1 MDYTFSFKD
10 VDDLEFKLSESNS
23 KYEYNGKIVPRVTS
37 VISTMIHEDGLMY
50 WSNNLGLK
58 HQHYKT
64 VLNEAAKLGSKAHKG
79 FEIFLKEG
87 TVNKDAPFF
96 PMKAFLSWW
105 NDIRINNKVEVLGQE
120 HHLVCPYYGGT
131 YDLLLSI
138 NGDKWLV
145 DFKTSNKVTYKY
157 FLQLAAYNRI
167 LRDYDNTKLSG
178 VMILQVEKER
188 PIYHEYFLDI
198 KNVQQKEYFD
208 ICERTFL
215 SLLYGYYHIL
225 YLERGFSHVVQK

>member
-1 MDYTFSFKD
+1 MSYGFKFSD
-10 VDDLEFKLSESNS
+10 IDDLEF
-23 KYEYNGKIVPRVTS
+23 EYTDQSVYTYQGKPVPRVTS
-37 VISTMIHEDGLMY
+37 ILSKMIHEDFLMY

-87 TVNKDAPFF
+87 TVNEDAPFF

-105 NDIRINNKVEVLGQE
+105 NNIRENNKVEILGQE
-120 HHLVCPYYGGT
+120 HPLVCPYYGGT

-167 LRDYDNTKLSG
+167 LRDYENTRLSG

-188 PIYHEYFLDI
+188 PIYHEYFLDF
-198 KNVQQKEYFD
+198 KNIQQKEYFN

>member
-1 MDYTFSFKD
+1 MDYSFNFSD
-10 VDDLEFKLSESNS
+10 INDLEF
-23 KYEYNGKIVPRVTS
+23 EYTDHSIYKFDNHTVPRVTS
-37 VISTMIHEDGLMY
+37 IISKMIHEDFLMY

-58 HQHYKT
+58 HKHYKT
-64 VLNEAAKLGSKAHKG
+64 VLDEAAKLGSKAHKG

-87 TVNKDAPFF
+87 EVRDDAPFF

-105 NDIRINNKVEVLGQE
+105 NNIRENNKVEVLGQE
-120 HHLVCPYYGGT
+120 HPLVCPYYGGT

-167 LRDYDNTKLSG
+167 LRDYENTKLSG

-188 PIYHEYFLDI
+188 PIYHEYFLDF